1 MSAIV
6 QGAKRLVGRG
16 TDVVDRIDALE
27 EAARSA
33 RGRLPDDLV
42 DEAAAVADRAGA
54 RLRLAG
60 DHTVVA
66 LAGATGSGKSSTFN
80 AVTGLDVAATGVRR
94 PTTSWTMACT
104 WGEDGAAELL
114 DWLGVPKRHQVRR
127 DSMLDV
133 DPAATPATPPTE
145 GVPRLDGLVLL
156 DLPDHDSTEV
166 AHHVEVDRL
175 VKLADLLV
183 WVLDP
188 QKYADAALHERYLRP
203 LATHRDIM
211 LVVLNHIDEVAEA
224 RRPEMLA
231 DLRRRL
237 AEDGLETVPV
247 IATSAR
253 DGDGIPELTDA
264 IAEQVGEKKAVKARL
279 MADVGAV
286 AQRMQHLNGDARPGD
301 VARARKAELVHAFA
315 DAAGVPTVV
324 HAVELST
331 RRRAGQATGWPV
343 TSWLSRFKPD
353 PLRRLHLDLDRRGG
367 GRELTAAARAS
378 VPEPTRVQ
386 RARVDT
392 AVRALSDDVGSE
404 LSPPWADAVRRAS
417 TSRLPD
423 LNDELD
429 RALTSTDLGVSRT
442 PLWWRAVRLLQ
453 WLLMLGALVGGL
465 WLLVLAVLGY
475 LQLSPPATPDRYGLP
490 LPTLL
495 LLGGVAL
502 GVLLGL
508 VCKAVVRLS
517 ARRRART
524 ADRRLRGA
532 IDEVAVRLVVEPVQA
547 EVEAYRATREA
558 LATAVRR

>member
-1 MSAIV
+1 ME
-6 QGAKRLVGRG
+6 GAKRLIGRG
-16 TDVVDRIDALE
+16 DDVVDRIDGLE

-42 DEAAAVADRAGA
+42 DEAAAVVERAGA

-80 AVTGLDVAATGVRR
+80 ALTGLDVAATGVRR

-104 WGEDGAAELL
+104 WGADGATELL
-114 DWLGVPKRHQVRR
+114 DWVGVPKRHQVRR
-127 DSMLDV
+127 ESMLDLG
-133 DPAATPATPPTE
+133 PGAAGEADRSAPS
-145 GVPRLDGLVLL
+145 LDGLVLL

-188 QKYADAALHERYLRP
+188 QKYADAAVHERYLRP
-203 LATHRDIM
+203 LRTHSDIM

-224 RRPEMLA
+224 RRPAMVA

-237 AEDGLETVPV
+237 AEDGLGTVPV
-247 IATSAR
+247 LTTSAL
-253 DGDGIPELTDA
+253 DGQGIPELTDA
-264 IAEQVGEKKAVKARL
+264 IARQVGRKKAVKARL
-279 MADVGAV
+279 MADVGSV
-286 AQRMQHLNGDARPGD
+286 ARRLQDVNGDAKPGD
-301 VARARKAELVHAFA
+301 VARARKSQLVDAFA

-331 RRRAGQATGWPV
+331 RRRAAQATGWPV
-343 TSWLSRFKPD
+343 TSWLSRLKPD
-353 PLRRLHLDLDRRGG
+353 PLRRLHLDLG
-367 GRELTAAARAS
+367 GRRTGGTELVAAARAS

-392 AVRALSDDVGSE
+392 AVRALSDDVGAE

-423 LNDELD
+423 LNDALD
-429 RALTSTDLGVSRT
+429 RAVTSTDLGVART
-442 PLWWRAVRLLQ
+442 PLWWRGVRLVQ
-453 WLLMLGALVGGL
+453 WLLMLLALVGGL
-465 WLLVLAVLGY
+465 WLLGLAVVGY
-475 LQLSPPATPDRYGLP
+475 LQLPTPTTPETRGLP

-495 LLGGVAL
+495 LLGGVLL
-502 GVLLGL
+502 GILLGL

-517 ARRRART
+517 ARRRARA
-524 ADRRLRGA
+524 ADRRLRAG
-532 IDEVAVRLVVEPVQA
+532 IDEVAVRLVIEPVQA
-547 EVEAYRATREA
+547 EVEAYRATRAA
-558 LATAVRR
+558 LGAALR